1 MKISSCRNS
10 SFFTTSFIYIRHAR
24 IHSTASNSYLI
35 VLLQWRKYPTNK
47 ILFISHMEHVVS
59 TQHLNS
65 KELRPGRHAKI
76 MRISF
81 IHFRLLWLIPRV
93 SETSLPTDSTEHYTV
108 YRKLWS
114 ATVQRRFWNKAHC
127 TNSIKQLRNQKYTHT
142 YVLKLNL
149 LHDLQQKV
157 GELVLSI
164 TSCPTIIILENAL
177 N

>member
-1 MKISSCRNS
+1 VQKFQS
-10 SFFTTSFIYIRHAR
+10 FTTSFIYIRHAH
-24 IHSTASNSYLI
+24 IHSTASNSCLI

-47 ILFISHMEHVVS
+47 ILFISHMEHVLS

-76 MRISF
+76 MCISF
-81 IHFRLLWLIPRV
+81 IHFRFLWLIPRV

-114 ATVQRRFWNKAHC
+114 ATVQRRFWKKTHC
-127 TNSIKQLRNQKYTHT
+127 TNSIKQLRNQKIHPHISA
-142 YVLKLNL
+142 LKLNL

-164 TSCPTIIILENAL
+164 TSCHTIIILENAL